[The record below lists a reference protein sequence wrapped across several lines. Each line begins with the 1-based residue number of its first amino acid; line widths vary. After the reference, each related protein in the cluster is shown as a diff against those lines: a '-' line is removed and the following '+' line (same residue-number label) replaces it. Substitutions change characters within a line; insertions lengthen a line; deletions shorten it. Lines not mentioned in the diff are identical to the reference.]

1 MRLLI
6 SHQTN
11 YFYEDLAL
19 RSVQYIRMTPM
30 ALPHQTIH
38 RWQVMLPKVGD
49 MQTDGFGNQWLTLS
63 RHEPHNNL
71 QIQAFGEVEI
81 DPNTLYIPDNPQV
94 PYQLFAVPTKLTQ
107 CSEAMRAFAQP
118 YLAPFLASQD
128 ADTQTKEPLAE
139 PLNEQLDQLK
149 QLAKALLQKMP
160 YTKGV
165 TRVKTTAEQAF
176 DMGAGVCQD
185 HTHVFLAMLRDQ
197 GIPARYVS
205 GYIYDENQAQM
216 ASHAWAEVWLVGNWY
231 TFDISNQHFTPNAHV
246 YIAIGRDYADAA
258 PVRGVRIGGGNER
271 LNSQVMVT
279 ASKQQQQ

>member
-30 ALPHQTIH
+30 QLPHQTIH
-38 RWQVMLPKVGD
+38 RWQVMLPKVAD

-81 DPNTLYIPDNPQV
+81 NPETLFIPDNEQV
-94 PYQLFAVPTKLTQ
+94 PYQLFAVTTKLTQ
-107 CSEAMRAFAQP
+107 CSEPMRAFASP
-118 YLAPFLASQD
+118 YLEAFLSSQTLD
-128 ADTQTKEPLAE
+128 
-139 PLNEQLDQLK
+139 EQLHELK
-149 QLAKALLQKMP
+149 QLAKNLLEKMP

-165 TRVKTTAEQAF
+165 TRVSTTAEQAF

-185 HTHVFLAMLRDQ
+185 HTHVFLAILRDK
-197 GIPARYVS
+197 GVPARYVS
-205 GYIYDENQAQM
+205 GYIYDKNNAQM
-216 ASHAWAEVWLVGNWY
+216 ASHAWAEVWLAGNWY

-246 YIAIGRDYADAA
+246 YMAIGRDYADAA

-279 ASKQQQQ
+279 ASAQQQQ

>member
-30 ALPHQTIH
+30 QLPHQTIH
-38 RWQVMLPKVGD
+38 RWQVMLPKVAE

-81 DPNTLYIPDNPQV
+81 NADTLFIPDNEQV

-107 CSEAMRAFAQP
+107 CSEPMRDFAKP
-118 YLAPFLASQD
+118 YCEQFLSSQNID
-128 ADTQTKEPLAE
+128 
-139 PLNEQLDQLK
+139 EQLTHLK
-149 QLAKALLQKMP
+149 ELAQELLKKMP

-165 TRVKTTAEQAF
+165 TRVSTTAEQAF
-176 DMGAGVCQD
+176 EMGAGVCQD
-185 HTHVFLAMLRDQ
+185 HTHVFLAILRDK
-197 GIPARYVS
+197 GIAVRYVS
-205 GYIYDENQAQM
+205 GYLYDQSHSQM
-216 ASHAWAEVWLVGNWY
+216 ASHAWAEVWLAGNWY

-246 YIAIGRDYADAA
+246 YVAIGRDYADAA
-258 PVRGVRIGGGNER
+258 PVRGVRTGGGNER

-279 ASKQQQQ
+279 TALQQQQ